1 MTILDF
7 DEIEK
12 YQEAREWIVSMTP
25 SQLMEKK
32 REVTDVVWDLLTYL
46 YMLGYN
52 TATEEVGQQIAED
65 VKPFLPID
73 YDDLSDE
80 QKQVADEAIYKKFDN
95 KNFIDRVSEYAELG
109 EASNII
115 RVVETDGNR
124 VYNTGGMSGAKASGA
139 KYKTW
144 GTMEDFK
151 VRDTHDFLAGITVPI
166 EDKFVTYDGDE
177 AMTPGGFENPQNNV
191 NCRCFLTFGK

>member
-1 MTILDF
+1 
-7 DEIEK
+7 
-12 YQEAREWIVSMTP
+12 MTP
-25 SQLMEKK
+25 SQLMRKK
-32 REVTDVVWDLLTYL
+32 REVTDMVWDLLTYL

-52 TATEEVGQQIAED
+52 TATEEVGQLADD
-65 VKPFLPID
+65 VKPFLPKD
-73 YDDLSDE
+73 YDDLTDE
-80 QKQVADEAIYKKFDN
+80 QKRIADEAIYKRFDN
-95 KNFIDRVSEYAELG
+95 KDFADRVSEYAEMG
-109 EASNII
+109 DASSII

-124 VYNTGGMSGAKASGA
+124 VYNTGGVSGAKASGA

-144 GTMEDFK
+144 GTMEDMK